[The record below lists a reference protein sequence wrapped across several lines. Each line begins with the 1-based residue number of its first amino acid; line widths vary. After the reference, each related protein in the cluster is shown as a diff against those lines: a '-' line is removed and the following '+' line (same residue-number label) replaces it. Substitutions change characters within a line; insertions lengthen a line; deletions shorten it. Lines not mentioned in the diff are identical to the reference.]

1 MPKKPLPQFVAP
13 MMASSVREPFDD
25 PDWIFETKLD
35 GYRAIAVIDSTGKAR
50 IWSRNQLPLESKFP
64 MVEDAVNQL
73 NLRSTILDGEIVAL
87 DKGGIPRFQLL
98 QQWQKRP
105 TAPVVYY
112 LFDLLWCDGRDLTRK
127 SVVRRRERLEQ
138 ITTSVPGI
146 QVGGYV
152 ENHGKALFQ
161 LAKEKGLEGIIAK
174 RKSSTYRPGKRSPD
188 WLKIKSRPQ
197 QEFVVCG
204 FTEGKGSRKHFGALL
219 LGAYRNGKLRYFGH
233 SGTGFSE
240 KGLAE
245 AIDRLRPFFTDE
257 PPVENP
263 PKIPEE
269 IQWVQPKLVCEVA
282 FAEWTTD
289 EQLRQTTF
297 LGWRDDKS
305 PEEVVIERT
314 PLS

>member
-1 MPKKPLPQFVAP
+1 V
-13 MMASSVREPFDD
+13 
-25 PDWIFETKLD
+25 
-35 GYRAIAVIDSTGKAR
+35 
-50 IWSRNQLPLESKFP
+50 
-64 MVEDAVNQL
+64 VEQL

-87 DKGGIPRFQLL
+87 DKDGIPRFQLL

-105 TAPVVYY
+105 TAPVVFF
-112 LFDLLWCDGRDLTRK
+112 LFDLLWTDGRDLTGK
-127 SVVRRRERLEQ
+127 TVVRRREQLQQ
-138 ITTSVPGI
+138 IITPVPGI

-152 ENHGKALFQ
+152 EERGKDLFQ
-161 LAKEKGLEGIIAK
+161 LAKERGLEGIIAK
-174 RKSSTYRPGKRSPD
+174 RKTSVYRPGRRSPD

-240 KGLAE
+240 KGLTD
-245 AIDRLRPFFTDE
+245 AIDRLRPFFIDK

-263 PKIPEE
+263 PKIPEK

-305 PEEVVIERT
+305 PEEVVLER
-314 PLS
+314 S